1 MGRDLTSAPTH
12 SLRGPLCEALVRRF
26 LVKTQPKHPAPLAK
40 KHPHTQSRF
49 GVLWS
54 DDYAWMRDDNWQA
67 VMRDPSVLNADI
79 RSHLDVENAYTAEA
93 LAPLSE
99 LKDTLFGEM
108 KGRLEPTARGVPMPD
123 GPYAYF
129 HFYREGDQHGV
140 YARHDVAAAEPSDD
154 IILDCDALAKGK
166 KFFDLGDVSHSP
178 NHAWLAFS
186 YDDKGSENY
195 QVFLRN
201 LETGAA
207 LETGI
212 DRSAGALVWAA
223 DNQTLFWVERD
234 ENQRPYAVRFRNI
247 FDTNAKTQTAY
258 EEQDP
263 GFFVSVGGSDDEKYI
278 EISAH
283 NHTTSEIHRIPS
295 AAPHT
300 PPVCFSPRQAGIEY
314 SLHDQGGTTYIL
326 TNAPDSQ
333 GNRAVD
339 FQIMTGKAGTGPGG
353 WHDYIP
359 HQSGRLILG
368 MESFANWLVRL
379 EREDAL
385 PRLVIRNMA
394 DGPNYGDEHAID
406 MPEAAYGLGIKSGY
420 EYATDTLFFSY
431 ASPSRPGTVYRY
443 NMKSRARTAVREQV
457 VPSGHN
463 PEDYRV
469 ERISIPA
476 RDGES
481 IPVTILARKDIKI
494 DGTNP
499 LLLYGYGSYGITI
512 PAAFRTNQLS
522 LVDRGMVYAIAHIR
536 GGMSKGYQWYLDG
549 KLEKKTNTFNDF
561 VDAGRALA
569 DLGWT
574 SKGRIVAHGGS
585 AGGLLVGAAMNQA
598 PDLFAGVIAA
608 VPFVDVLNTMS
619 DTELPLTPPEWPE
632 WGNPI
637 TDEDAFKRLWSYS
650 PYDNVTARHYPPSL
664 ITGGLTDPRVTYW
677 EPAKWAA
684 KLREY
689 QLSDAPILLKINMD
703 AGHQGES
710 GRYDSLKE
718 TALEYAFALDC
729 AGLG

>member
-1 MGRDLTSAPTH
+1 M
-12 SLRGPLCEALVRRF
+12 
-26 LVKTQPKHPAPLAK
+26 KTRPAQPAPSPKAR
-40 KHPHTQSRF
+40 PHTQMRF
-49 GVLWS
+49 GIEWT

-67 VMRDPSVLNADI
+67 VMQDPKTLNSDI
-79 RSHLDVENAYTAEA
+79 RTHLETENTYTEEA
-93 LAPLSE
+93 LTPLSD
-99 LKDTLFGEM
+99 LKDLIFSEM

-140 YARHDVAAAEPSDD
+140 YARHDLRKTASENPTSGAIKPKDE
-154 IILDCDALAKGK
+154 IILDCDALAQGT

-178 NHAWLAFS
+178 NHEWLAYS
-186 YDDKGSENY
+186 VDEKGSESY
-195 QVFLRN
+195 EVFLRE
-201 LETGAA
+201 LKTGDI
-207 LETGI
+207 LKTGI

-223 DNQTLFWVERD
+223 DNRTLFWVERD
-234 ENQRPYAVRFRNI
+234 ENQRPYAVRFRDV
-247 FDTNAKTQTAY
+247 FDQEAKTQTAY

-263 GFFVSVGGSDDEKYI
+263 GFFVSVGSSDDEAFI

-283 NHTTSEIHRIPS
+283 NHTTGEIHRIPS
-295 AAPHT
+295 AQPQT
-300 PPVCFSPRQAGIEY
+300 PPVCFSSRQNGIEY
-314 SLHDQGGTTYIL
+314 SLQDQGGQTYIL
-326 TNAPDSQ
+326 TNA
-333 GNRAVD
+333 GGAVD
-339 FQIMTGKAGTGPGG
+339 FCVMTGTAGQTPDQWKAYLP
-353 WHDYIP
+353 YKP
-359 HQSGRLILG
+359 GRLILG
-368 MESFANWLVRL
+368 MESYANWLVRL

-385 PRLVIRNMA
+385 PRLVIRNMTTQV
-394 DGPNYGDEHAID
+394 EHAIE

-420 EYATDTLFFSY
+420 EYNTDTLFFSY
-431 ASPSRPGTVYRY
+431 SSPSRPGTVYRY
-443 NMKSRARTAVREQV
+443 DMAERTRETVRVQT
-457 VPSGHN
+457 VPSGHD
-463 PEDYRV
+463 PEQYRV
-469 ERISIPA
+469 ERISITA
-476 RDGES
+476 RDGET
-481 IPVTILARKDIKI
+481 IPITLLARKDVKT
-494 DGTNP
+494 DGSNP

-512 PAAFRTNQLS
+512 PAAFRTNILS

-549 KLEKKTNTFNDF
+549 KLEKKVNTFNDF

-574 SKGRIVAHGGS
+574 TQGRLVAHGGS
-585 AGGLLVGAAMNQA
+585 AGGLLVGASLNQD

-637 TDEDAFKRLWSYS
+637 IDEDAFHRLRSYS
-650 PYDNVTARHYPPSL
+650 PYDNVTTRAYPPAL

-684 KLREY
+684 KLREH
-689 QLSDAPILLKINMD
+689 QTGDAPILLKINMD

-729 AGLG
+729 VGLA

>member
-1 MGRDLTSAPTH
+1 MKIRP
-12 SLRGPLCEALVRRF
+12 P
-26 LVKTQPKHPAPLAK
+26 HPAPAAP
-40 KHPHTQSRF
+40 KHAHIQTRF
-49 GVLWS
+49 GVQWS
-54 DDYAWMRDDNWQA
+54 DDYAWMRDENWQA
-67 VMRDPSVLNADI
+67 VMRDPSALNADI
-79 RSHLDVENAYTAEA
+79 RSHLETENAYTEDA
-93 LAPLSE
+93 LAPLSQ
-99 LKDTLFGEM
+99 LKDKIFEEM

-123 GPYAYF
+123 GPFAYF

-140 YARHDVAAAEPSDD
+140 YARHDTAATNPQDD
-154 IILDCDALAKGK
+154 IILDCDAEAKGK

-178 NHAWLAFS
+178 DHTWLAYS

-201 LETGAA
+201 LKSGEVSP
-207 LETGI
+207 TGI
-212 DRSAGALVWAA
+212 DRSAAALVWAA
-223 DNQTLFWVERD
+223 DNRTLFWVERD
-234 ENQRPYAVRFRNI
+234 ENQRPYAVRFRDI
-247 FDTNAKTQTAY
+247 FDSKGKIYTAY

-263 GFFVSVGGSDDEKYI
+263 GFFVSVGGSDDDKYI

-295 AAPHT
+295 ATPQT
-300 PPVCFSPRQAGIEY
+300 PPVCFSPRRAGIEY

-326 TNAPDSQ
+326 TNAPDNQ
-333 GNRAVD
+333 GRGAVD
-339 FQIMTGKAGTGPGG
+339 FQVMTGTPGQRPEQ
-353 WHDYIP
+353 WTPYIP

-368 MESFANWLVRL
+368 MESFENWLVRL

-385 PRLVIRNMA
+385 PRLVIRNMKN
-394 DGPNYGDEHAID
+394 GPNHGEEHAIE

-420 EYATDTLFFSY
+420 EYVTDTLFFSY

-443 NMKSRARTAVREQV
+443 DMKTRERVSVREQV
-457 VPSGHN
+457 VPSGHT
-463 PEDYRV
+463 PDDYRV
-469 ERISIPA
+469 ERISISA
-476 RDGES
+476 RDGET
-481 IPVTILARKDIKI
+481 IPVTILARKDVKI
-494 DGTNP
+494 DGGNP
-499 LLLYGYGSYGITI
+499 CLLYGYGSYGITI
-512 PAAFRTNQLS
+512 PAAFRTNLLS

-549 KLEKKTNTFNDF
+549 KLEKKTNTFNDY
-561 VDAGRALA
+561 VDVGRALA
-569 DLGWT
+569 DRGWT
-574 SKGRIVAHGGS
+574 SEGRIVAHGGS
-585 AGGLLVGAAMNQA
+585 AGGLLVGAAINQA

-650 PYDNVTARHYPPSL
+650 PYDNVSAKNYPPCL

-689 QLSDAPILLKINMD
+689 QTGTAPILLKINMD

-729 AGLG
+729 AGLS

>member
-1 MGRDLTSAPTH
+1 MKIRP
-12 SLRGPLCEALVRRF
+12 
-26 LVKTQPKHPAPLAK
+26 QQPAPAAK
-40 KHPHTQSRF
+40 KQGYTQTRF
-49 GVLWS
+49 GVEWS
-54 DDYAWMRDDNWQA
+54 DDYAWMRDENWQA
-67 VMRDPSVLNADI
+67 VMRDPKVLNSDI
-79 RSHLDVENAYTAEA
+79 RGHLEIENAYTQDA

-99 LKDTLFGEM
+99 LKDRIFEEM
-108 KGRLEPTARGVPMPD
+108 KGRLEPTARGIPMPD
-123 GPYAYF
+123 GHFAYF

-140 YARHDVAAAEPSDD
+140 YARHDTAAADPEDE
-154 IILDCDALAKGK
+154 IILDCDAEAEGTS
-166 KFFDLGDVSHSP
+166 FFNIGDVAHSP
-178 NHAWLAFS
+178 DHKWLAYS
-186 YDDKGSENY
+186 IDDKGSESY
-195 QVFLRN
+195 QVFLRD
-201 LETGAA
+201 LATGDVSP
-207 LETGI
+207 TGI
-212 DRSAGALVWAA
+212 DRSAGALVWAV
-223 DNQTLFWVERD
+223 DNRTLFWVERD
-234 ENQRPYAVRFRNI
+234 ENQRPYAVRFRDI
-247 FDTNAKTQTAY
+247 FDAKGKIHTAY
-258 EEQDP
+258 EEKDP
-263 GFFVSVGGSDDEKYI
+263 GFFVSVGSSDDDAFI
-278 EISAH
+278 EISVH

-295 AAPHT
+295 AVPQT

-326 TNAPDSQ
+326 TNAADSH
-333 GNRAVD
+333 GRPAVD
-339 FQIMTGKAGTGPGG
+339 FQIMTGTPGG
-353 WHDYIP
+353 TPSDWSAYIP
-359 HQSGRLILG
+359 HQPGRLILG

-394 DGPNYGDEHAID
+394 AGENYGEEHAIE

-420 EYATDTLFFSY
+420 EYNTDTLYFSY

-443 NMKSRARTAVREQV
+443 NMKSRERVTVREQV
-457 VPSGHN
+457 VPSGHS
-463 PEDYRV
+463 PDDYRV

-476 RDGES
+476 RDGET
-481 IPVTILARKDIKI
+481 IPVTILARKDVKI
-494 DGTNP
+494 DGSHP
-499 LLLYGYGSYGITI
+499 CLLYGYGSYGITI
-512 PAAFRTNQLS
+512 PAGFRTNLLS

-569 DLGWT
+569 KLGWT
-574 SKGRIVAHGGS
+574 SEGRLVAHGGS
-585 AGGLLVGAAMNQA
+585 AGGLLVGAAINQA
-598 PDLFAGVIAA
+598 PELFAGMIAA

-637 TDEDAFKRLWSYS
+637 TDEEAFKRLWSYS
-650 PYDNVTARHYPPSL
+650 PYDNVSARNYPPSL

-684 KLREY
+684 KLRDY
-689 QLSDAPILLKINMD
+689 QTGDAPILLKINMD

-729 AGLG
+729 VGLA

>member
-1 MGRDLTSAPTH
+1 MKIRA
-12 SLRGPLCEALVRRF
+12 A
-26 LVKTQPKHPAPLAK
+26 QPAPLAEK
-40 KHPHTQSRF
+40 RPVLQSRF
-49 GVLWS
+49 NTDWT

-67 VMRDPSVLNADI
+67 VMRDPSILDAAI
-79 RSHLDVENAYTAEA
+79 RAHLEAENAYTQAA
-93 LAPLSE
+93 LESVTA
-99 LKDTLFGEM
+99 LKDKIFAEM

-140 YARHDVAAAEPSDD
+140 YARHDLTADTPADE
-154 IILDCDALAKGK
+154 IILDCDAQAKDT

-178 NHAWLAFS
+178 DHNWLAYS
-186 YDDKGSENY
+186 VDDKGSENY
-195 QVFLRN
+195 EVFLRD
-201 LETGAA
+201 LTTGDVTS
-207 LETGI
+207 TGI

-223 DNQTLFWVERD
+223 DNRTLFWVERD
-234 ENQRPYAVRFRNI
+234 ENQRPYAVRFRDL
-247 FDTNAKTQTAY
+247 FDAQGKIHTAY
-258 EEQDP
+258 EEKDP
-263 GFFVSVGGSDDEKYI
+263 GFFVSVSSSDDEKYI

-283 NHTTSEIHRIPS
+283 NHTTSEIRRIPS
-295 AAPHT
+295 AKPQTTA
-300 PPVCFSPRQAGIEY
+300 VCFSTRQDGIEY
-314 SLHDQGGTTYIL
+314 SLHDQGGVTYIL
-326 TNAPDSQ
+326 TNA
-333 GNRAVD
+333 GGAVD
-339 FQIMTGKAGTGPGG
+339 FQIMTGVSGQTPTAWSP
-353 WHDYIP
+353 YVP

-368 MESFANWLVRL
+368 MEAFANWLVRL

-385 PRLVIRNMA
+385 PRLVIRNMES
-394 DGPNYGDEHAID
+394 GEEHAID

-420 EYATDTLFFSY
+420 EYHTDTLYFSY
-431 ASPSRPGTVYRY
+431 ASPSRPGTVYKY
-443 NMKSRARTAVREQV
+443 DMKTRERVTVREQV

-469 ERISIPA
+469 ERISIKA
-476 RDGES
+476 RDGET
-481 IPVTILARKDIKI
+481 IPVTILARKDVKI
-494 DGTNP
+494 DGSNP

-512 PAAFRTNQLS
+512 PAAFRTNILS

-561 VDAGRALA
+561 VDTGRALA
-569 DLGWT
+569 ALGWT
-574 SKGRIVAHGGS
+574 SEGRIVAHGGS
-585 AGGLLVGAAMNQA
+585 AGGLLVGAALNQA
-598 PDLFAGVIAA
+598 PELFAGVMAA

-637 TDEDAFKRLWSYS
+637 TDEDAFHRLRSYS
-650 PYDNVTARHYPPSL
+650 PYDNVTARTYPPAL

-684 KLREY
+684 KLREH
-689 QLSDAPILLKINMD
+689 QTGDAPILLKINMD

-729 AGLG
+729 VGLG